1 MAYLATSQKAA
12 KIAIAILGVLVLAQT
27 ASYTAIYWGMWADA
41 NDFNDLAGSDDA
53 YNQCASLNADFN
65 TKWSVLLAYN
75 SIFYLILSICTV
87 LIILGSFFWPL
98 ACCGMIG
105 HCCGVI
111 PHLAC
116 LIVTGVFRFS
126 EDGKACAEE
135 GAAGASMFTE
145 HGDKIQ
151 ALFLAQCI
159 LYCFFSCCMG
169 CLVQVGMMSGML
181 KGMSAAQSA
190 H

>member
-53 YNQCASLNADFN
+53 YNQCGSLNADFN

-105 HCCGVI
+105 H
-111 PHLAC
+111 
-116 LIVTGVFRFS
+116 
-126 EDGKACAEE
+126 
-135 GAAGASMFTE
+135 
-145 HGDKIQ
+145 
-151 ALFLAQCI
+151 
-159 LYCFFSCCMG
+159 
-169 CLVQVGMMSGML
+169 
-181 KGMSAAQSA
+181 
-190 H
+190 